1 MGISKGY
8 VCELCSRSSA
18 HNSPGPKANIL
29 VDHHGRACLAD
40 FTLLIAEQRI
50 DTSSAGAGGTVRWMS
65 PELLDPKAFGLADG
79 RPTRG
84 SDCYAFG
91 MVIYEVLSGRV
102 PFDSCGGTAVI
113 FKVVCGE
120 RPEKPEGVRGEWF
133 TAKIWATLELCWES
147 RPADRPS
154 SRDILQVLEGS
165 QSPLR
170 LSPPYI
176 YTNEG
181 SDAYV
186 ASSSL
191 RMFSLFRL
199 RFQAHFNPSGSFD
212 TLPCTTQTLEL
223 PSNYPFRIVVLP
235 NTVR

>member
-8 VCELCSRSSA
+8 VCEPYSRSRA

-40 FTLLIAEQRI
+40 FTLLTAEQRI

-65 PELLDPKAFGLADG
+65 PELLDPKAFGFADG

-102 PFDSCGGTAVI
+102 PFDSCKDTAVM

-120 RPEKPEGVRGEWF
+120 RPEKPEGAQGEWF
-133 TAKIWATLELCWES
+133 TAEIWAMLELCWKS
-147 RPADRPS
+147 QPADRPS
-154 SRDILQVLEGS
+154 SRDVLQVLEGS
-165 QSPLR
+165 QPPSR
-170 LSPPYI
+170 LSVPYE
-176 YTNEG
+176 YTG
-181 SDAYV
+181 VAASVGAISSTSSAY
-186 ASSSL
+186 
-191 RMFSLFRL
+191 L
-199 RFQAHFNPSGSFD
+199 RF
-212 TLPCTTQTLEL
+212 
-223 PSNYPFRIVVLP
+223 V
-235 NTVR
+235 